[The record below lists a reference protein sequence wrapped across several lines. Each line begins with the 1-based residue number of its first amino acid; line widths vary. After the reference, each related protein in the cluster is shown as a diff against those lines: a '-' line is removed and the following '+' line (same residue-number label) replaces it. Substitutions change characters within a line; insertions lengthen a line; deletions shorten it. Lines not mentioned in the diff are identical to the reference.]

1 MKNGGLHGFS
11 NSSSYIFALNKSFIF
26 IFLFIPTILMAQE
39 NQKLTLDELIKIA
52 YLNQPA
58 LRMSMMERE
67 IIDNNVKSS
76 LSGWL
81 PQAGLEADYFR
92 YFEQPVAI
100 FPDFNNPESGAVQ
113 EVRTGVPF
121 NSNLNFFLNQSI
133 VNNDLFR
140 AKGQANYLRASAEQ
154 NLELVKIDLNVNTS
168 KAFYEALLSQ
178 EEIRIRQEDIQ
189 RQERQLKDAR
199 SLYEV
204 GISDNIDYKRASI
217 ALQNSRSAL
226 FQAKEQF
233 QVSMARLKELA
244 GLPRETQLELDYDL
258 NTLISQVQMDTLEG
272 VDYERRFETQYLIS
286 QKNIQE
292 AELAFSRRAFLPNI
306 DAFFNYNII
315 YQTLDGSQLFNTAF
329 PNSLAG
335 FRMAFPIFQGGR
347 RNFEIRAADL
357 QLRQLEVAQS
367 ELQLQINREHQE
379 ALSTYKS
386 YLYEWKIQGEIKE
399 TAEEIY
405 NTISLQYEEGVKNF
419 LEVIQAETDLRTSRI
434 NYINAL
440 FRLMASKMD
449 LLRARG
455 EIQTEEI

>member
-1 MKNGGLHGFS
+1 MVLK
-11 NSSSYIFALNKSFIF
+11 KSCIF
-26 IFLFIPTILMAQE
+26 ILFFIPAILMAQE
-39 NQKLTLDELIKIA
+39 NQKLTLDDLIQIA
-52 YLNQPA
+52 YQNQPV
-58 LRMSMMERE
+58 LRMTMIERE

-100 FPDFNNPESGAVQ
+100 FPDFNNPGSGNVQ

-121 NSNLNFFLNQSI
+121 NSNLNFFVNQSI

-168 KAFYEALLSQ
+168 KAFFEALLSQ
-178 EEIRIRQEDIQ
+178 EEIRIREEDIQ

-199 SLYEV
+199 SLYEA
-204 GISDNIDYKRASI
+204 GITDNIDYKRARI

-226 FQAKEQF
+226 FQAREQY

-244 GLPRETQLELDYDL
+244 GISGAAQIELDYEL
-258 NTLISQVQMDTLEG
+258 NELIEQVQLDTLEG
-272 VDYERRFETQYLIS
+272 VDYGKRYESRYLMS
-286 QKNIQE
+286 QKSIQE
-292 AELAFSRRAFLPNI
+292 AELAFSRRTFLPNI

-347 RNFEIRAADL
+347 RNYEIRAADL
-357 QLRQLEVAQS
+357 QLKQLEVAQE

-379 ALSTYKS
+379 ALSAYKA
-386 YLYEWKIQGEIKE
+386 YLYEWKIQEEIKD

-449 LLRARG
+449 LLKARG
-455 EIQTEEI
+455 EVQTEEL